1 MYPCHITVVKYF
13 NASFICLFSQI
24 DEVGDGVMLHLN
36 LNSRNE
42 VGLLGKGRKVH
53 PYSRKGVGLL
63 GKGIMVHPYSS
74 EGVGLLGKGIMVHHF
89 SRNRVGL
96 FGNKGF
102 MLQLDS
108 GKIVKDSEKN
118 IK

>member
-63 GKGIMVHPYSS
+63 GKGIMVH
-74 EGVGLLGKGIMVHHF
+74 HF
-89 SRNRVGL
+89 SRNRVDL
-96 FGNKGF
+96 LGNKGF